1 MVHFNETRTIRMN
14 RSFLMSIAGL
24 WILTATSGCYA
35 PLHSSA
41 VPARNLPES
50 FRTPYRTL
58 APKLNYANLTVAS
71 PDDYLIRANDKL
83 EVTIPDLFDTA
94 EPLPLNVQ
102 VMASGEIQLPLAGKI
117 KVAGLNLL
125 DVQAAITEA
134 YADDI
139 LINPKV
145 NVTIF
150 EKSTVD
156 IVVLG
161 EVQAPGVVLLPEGQN
176 DVGHALAAAGGF
188 TDDAADA
195 VEVHRRVREGES
207 TLMFPAH
214 GLEQVEPDFDDPK
227 KILTIPLRGTA
238 PELIRPEDVELR
250 PGDLVVVPSRR
261 HEVFWVVG
269 QLDDT
274 NLVRFS
280 VGDRERELGAGLL
293 LPGDRDID
301 VVTAVAMAGYIDPI
315 DSPTTVTVHR
325 KTPDGEPLL
334 IHVDLIKARYDRQ
347 ETVMVQAGDVIYVN
361 PDAHWYFRRHLD
373 RIIDDLI
380 LTPYRFSL
388 TRGFNL

>member
-1 MVHFNETRTIRMN
+1 MN
-14 RSFLMSIAGL
+14 RWFLLSLTGL
-24 WILTATSGCYA
+24 WMLAVASGCYA

-41 VPARNLPES
+41 IPARHLPDS

-71 PDDYLIRANDKL
+71 PDDYLIRTNDIL
-83 EVTIPDLFDTA
+83 EVTVPDLFDTA
-94 EPLPLNVQ
+94 EPLPLRMQ
-102 VMASGEIQLPLAGKI
+102 VMASGEIQLPLAGNI
-117 KVAGLNLL
+117 AVAGLNLL
-125 DVQAAITEA
+125 EVQEAVTAA

-139 LINPKV
+139 LVSPKV
-145 NVTIF
+145 NVAIA

-156 IVVLG
+156 IIVLG
-161 EVQAPGVVLLPEGQN
+161 EVEAPGVVLLPEGQN

-188 TDDAADA
+188 TEDAAEII
-195 VEVHRRVREGES
+195 EVHRRIRQGEE
-207 TLMFPAH
+207 TVFMPEH
-214 GLEQVEPDFDDPK
+214 GLERVDMDFEDPK
-227 KILTIPLRGTA
+227 KVFTIPLRGTS
-238 PELIRPEDVELR
+238 PDQIRPEDVQLE
-250 PGDLVVVPSRR
+250 PGDLVVIPSRR
-261 HEVFWVVG
+261 FEVFWVVG

-274 NLVRFS
+274 NLIRFS

-325 KTPDGEPLL
+325 RTPDGEPLL
-334 IHVDLIKARYDRQ
+334 IHVDLIKARYDRR

-361 PDAHWYFRRHLD
+361 PDAHWYFRRTLD

-388 TRGFNL
+388 TRAFGL